1 MVVSY
6 WECGVMGARVP
17 WEHEARFKSD
27 ISSRGILS
35 IGKTSQSICP
45 VLARMTDTLTSV
57 LLEHKVREADCQAHN
72 MEAEGSN
79 LSPATRS
86 KRKEKKEMRSTV
98 LTREM
103 NQIKKYF
110 QFCFCIQKNWILYD
124 ALVRLRGSYEM

>member
-1 MVVSY
+1 MVVSR

-17 WEHEARFKSD
+17 WEHEAQFESD

-72 MEAEGSN
+72 LEAGGSN
-79 LSPATRS
+79 PSPAISS

-103 NQIKKYF
+103 NQIKKI
-110 QFCFCIQKNWILYD
+110 QFWFCIQKNWIICD
-124 ALVRLRGSYEM
+124 ARVRSRGSCEM

>member
-17 WEHEARFKSD
+17 WEHEAQFESD

-57 LLEHKVREADCQAHN
+57 LLEHKVREADYQAHN
-72 MEAEGSN
+72 LEAEGSN
-79 LSPATRS
+79 PSPATRS

-103 NQIKKYF
+103 NQIKSI
-110 QFCFCIQKNWILYD
+110 QFWFCIQKNWFPCD
-124 ALVRLRGSYEM
+124 VLVRLRGSCDM